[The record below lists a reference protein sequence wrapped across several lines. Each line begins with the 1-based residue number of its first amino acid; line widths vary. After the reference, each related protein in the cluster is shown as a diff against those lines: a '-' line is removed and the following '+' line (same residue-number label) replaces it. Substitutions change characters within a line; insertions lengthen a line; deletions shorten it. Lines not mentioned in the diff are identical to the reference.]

1 MKRILAAVMI
11 LNLCAVFGAA
21 AEFNLEQVNAGSIKS
36 MEIDD
41 LPVPAAVQARDT
53 AGPGKAG
60 PSLDDAVNAMIDAE
74 MEACLDLGE
83 VTSEIVNGYYYEYQ
97 YTNAKKHS
105 DVAMAEALVLVKK
118 TGAELDNISER
129 LRLAGQGGAGNTD
142 DYFVG
147 SGMFDISEI
156 YLARCERLV
165 AKMKASGRALPEV
178 INVIDA
184 ELKQVRVKYDAIQPL
199 LRELGE
205 QNKPRRGR

>member
-21 AEFNLEQVNAGSIKS
+21 AEFNLEQVNVGSIKS

-105 DVAMAEALVLVKK
+105 DAAMAEALVLVKR

-129 LRLAGQGGAGNTD
+129 LRLAGQGGATD
-142 DYFVG
+142 DYFVE

-156 YLARCERLV
+156 YLSRCERLV
-165 AKMKASGRALPEV
+165 AKMKASGRVLPEV
-178 INVIDA
+178 ITVIDA
-184 ELKQVRVKYDAIQPL
+184 ELKQVRAKYDAIQPL
-199 LRELGE
+199 LRELGK
-205 QNKPRRGR
+205 QNKPVRVG